1 MELFEK
7 WYNCYYQVV
16 RQILVE
22 ASSHP
27 INRNQMNELSM
38 KYGFLESGLSI
49 IPRLL
54 DGQWPLLKKEE
65 NPPSDSLPGFS
76 PVLKHSQ
83 PLFPG
88 SLPLTSLQKSWLKA
102 LLSDPRIRLFLP
114 EESFSQIE
122 TWLGETKPLFYPEDF
137 YYFDRY
143 KDGDDFLSPIYQ
155 EHFHTI
161 LTALAR
167 QHTLKIGYETRKGHR
182 LTFIVLPCQLQYS
195 SKDNKFRL
203 CGFQKT
209 GQKQGEKPNWGRKL
223 ILNLARFQSCS
234 LLFPAKINPAHRFHL
249 NHPAAEP
256 VVIQISGERNSLER
270 CMLHFAN
277 YEKHTHYD
285 EEKKA
290 WISSIY
296 YDLADETGLLV
307 EILSFGPVIR
317 VLGPESFLA
326 QIRER
331 VKKQYDLLTAE
342 IPSG

>member
-16 RQILVE
+16 RQILIE
-22 ASSHP
+22 ASTHP
-27 INRNQMNELSM
+27 ITRSRMNELSM

-49 IPRLL
+49 IPRLM
-54 DGQWPLLKKEE
+54 DGQWPLLQNE
-65 NPPSDSLPGFS
+65 NTPSSAGASSGFS
-76 PVLKHSQ
+76 PVLKH
-83 PLFPG
+83 PEALLPG
-88 SLPLTSLQKSWLKA
+88 SLPLTTLQKSWLKA
-102 LLSDPRIRLFLP
+102 LLSDPRIRLFLSR
-114 EESFSQIE
+114 EAFSQIQ
-122 TWLGETKPLFYPEDF
+122 TWLKETKPLFSPEDF

-143 KDGDDFLSPIYQ
+143 KDGDDYGSPSYQ
-155 EHFHTI
+155 EHFHTV
-161 LTALAR
+161 LTALAWKR
-167 QHTLKIGYETRKGHR
+167 ALNISYETRKGHR

-195 SKDNKFRL
+195 SKDDKFRL
-203 CGFQKT
+203 CCFQRA
-209 GQKQGEKPNWGRKL
+209 GRKQGWGRKL
-223 ILNLARFQSCS
+223 ILNLARFKSCS
-234 LLFPAKINPAHRFHL
+234 LLFSAKINPARRFHL
-249 NHPAAEP
+249 NHPAKDP

-270 CMLHFAN
+270 CMLHFAS

-285 EEKKA
+285 EEKNV

-331 VKKQYDLLTAE
+331 VQKQHDLLTAE
-342 IPSG
+342 L